1 MITDAFDNSEV
12 LFGTKD
18 FYGEQKHLCD
28 KCMIIFSEQIF
39 EYMLDTYEHQEVGA
53 IRCCNGITPVYVFDI
68 EGMKIAGYLSHIGSA
83 LAGGDVIEVN
93 WLTGAVK
100 FVMFGSAGS
109 LDSGLTTGKFVIPT
123 HSYREEG
130 LSYHYAPP
138 ADYIEVKNAKTV
150 KAIFDELKL
159 PNVLGKVW
167 TTDAIYRETK
177 AKFDARKKEG
187 CIAVEMELAGVQAVC
202 DFYGWELYNF
212 LVTGDVLDQEVYDV
226 SGLADANHNMDKL
239 YVAIE
244 IAKEFEIGKE
254 HKRMIKKITRD
265 PMFLAQKS
273 VDATEADKQVISDL
287 LDTLRANLDHC
298 VGMAAN
304 MIGVSKNIIVVAA
317 GPFQFA
323 MINPVITKKT
333 GAFQTEEGCLSL
345 DGVRPCTRYKEI
357 EVDYLD
363 TNFKKQHGKY
373 IGWTAQIIQ
382 HEVDHCNGIVI

>member
-28 KCMIIFSEQIF
+28 KCMVVFSEQIF
-39 EYMLDTYEHQEVGA
+39 EYMLDTYEHQEVGV

-83 LAGGDVIEVN
+83 LAGGDVI
-93 WLTGAVK
+93 
-100 FVMFGSAGS
+100 
-109 LDSGLTTGKFVIPT
+109 I
-123 HSYREEG
+123 
-130 LSYHYAPP
+130 
-138 ADYIEVKNAKTV
+138 V

-177 AKFDARKKEG
+177 AKFDARKREG

-202 DFYGWELYNF
+202 DFYGWELYDF

-244 IAKEFEIGKE
+244 MAKRI
-254 HKRMIKKITRD
+254 
-265 PMFLAQKS
+265 
-273 VDATEADKQVISDL
+273 
-287 LDTLRANLDHC
+287 
-298 VGMAAN
+298 
-304 MIGVSKNIIVVAA
+304 
-317 GPFQFA
+317 
-323 MINPVITKKT
+323 
-333 GAFQTEEGCLSL
+333 
-345 DGVRPCTRYKEI
+345 
-357 EVDYLD
+357 
-363 TNFKKQHGKY
+363 
-373 IGWTAQIIQ
+373 
-382 HEVDHCNGIVI
+382 

>member
-1 MITDAFDNSEV
+1 MARKPLGTDKYGVQKVMRTGDYFADSLGQFALNS
-12 LFGTKD
+12 
-18 FYGEQKHLCD
+18 
-28 KCMIIFSEQIF
+28 MIIFSEQIF

-83 LAGGDVIEVN
+83 LAGGDVIDVN

-100 FVMFGSAGS
+100 FIMFGSAGS

-138 ADYIEVKNAKTV
+138 ADYIEVKNAKTI

-212 LVTGDVLDQEVYDV
+212 LVTGDVLDQAVYDV
-226 SGLADANHNMDKL
+226 SGLADANHNILDL
-239 YVAIE
+239 RSYDLRSALLC
-244 IAKEFEIGKE
+244 FGFSF
-254 HKRMIKKITRD
+254 H
-265 PMFLAQKS
+265 FL
-273 VDATEADKQVISDL
+273 
-287 LDTLRANLDHC
+287 NLHSL
-298 VGMAAN
+298 G
-304 MIGVSKNIIVVAA
+304 GSKNE
-317 GPFQFA
+317 
-323 MINPVITKKT
+323 N
-333 GAFQTEEGCLSL
+333 
-345 DGVRPCTRYKEI
+345 R
-357 EVDYLD
+357 
-363 TNFKKQHGKY
+363 
-373 IGWTAQIIQ
+373 
-382 HEVDHCNGIVI
+382 